1 MITKRVFHLFA
12 PLDFSM
18 HTIHYIMVYGTT
30 VAKDNSILHLSIL
43 ILADIFQTMH
53 IIQLLLPKYQT
64 IFWCFYMFEHI
75 SKEAC

>member
-1 MITKRVFHLFA
+1 
-12 PLDFSM
+12 
-18 HTIHYIMVYGTT
+18 MVYGTT